1 MVATPYSYIVKLLS
15 SRDYSEFKLREKLK
29 EKKFSDNEFS
39 EYVLDSENAMSREHT
54 MWLAQKRM

>member
-1 MVATPYSYIVKLLS
+1 VDLAGY
-15 SRDYSEFKLREKLK
+15 KLK
-29 EKKFSDNEFS
+29 STKRTKAEGNRDFTDDEFS